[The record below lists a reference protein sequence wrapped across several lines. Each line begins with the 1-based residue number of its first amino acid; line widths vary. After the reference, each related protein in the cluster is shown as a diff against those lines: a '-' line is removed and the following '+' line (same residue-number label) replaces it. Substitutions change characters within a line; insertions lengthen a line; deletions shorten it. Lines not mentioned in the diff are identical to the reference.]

1 MAEPAMSVTP
11 YWELTFDADGD
22 TDGGRCDRL
31 AAEAARRGVR
41 DLIVFAHG
49 WNTDRSAATGLYS
62 RFFAPMPALAPAARI
77 GYVGVVWPSMRFP
90 DEPIPD
96 FPRSA
101 AAGAARC
108 GALDGET
115 RDALSQTFPDRAAVV
130 DRIGRLLELRPP
142 GEAALE
148 EFGGLVRLLAD
159 VAPHGPQA
167 LFAADTLAEGL
178 PQDGP
183 PEMFAGPTA
192 EVCAEFAR
200 ALAGLDA
207 GSTLSGDPASAR
219 SLSGDPASGG
229 SVSGG
234 SEAGPERGAVV
245 AGFSLP
251 NPWDGA
257 HELLRQ
263 ATYYAMKRR
272 AGTVGERGLGP
283 FVGRL
288 AAIAPAVRVHLV
300 GHSFGGRLVSFALRG
315 LPEGVRTVKSVT
327 LLQGAFSHY
336 AFAARLPHDAR
347 AGGALQGQQHRVD
360 GPLVC
365 CHSSFD
371 AALGTMY
378 PLASRMAG
386 DARGAVEEF
395 GVGSLLGAKWG
406 AMGHDGVQA
415 VPGTRACTLAEA
427 LAGPLPAS
435 GCVNV
440 DAAAVVRRGGAP
452 AGAHSDIVHPEL
464 ARLVL
469 AAGRVR

>member
-22 TDGGRCDRL
+22 SEGGRADRS
-31 AAEAARRGVR
+31 AAEVARRGVR

-101 AAGAARC
+101 AAGAVRR

-115 RDALSQTFPDRAAVV
+115 RHALLETFPDRVSAV
-130 DRIGRLLELRPP
+130 DRIGRLLEQRPP

-148 EFGGLVRLLAD
+148 EFGRLVRLLVD

-167 LFAADTLAEGL
+167 LFAADTLTDGV
-178 PQDGP
+178 PQDGGP
-183 PEMFAGPTA
+183 QEGGPQMFAGPTA
-192 EVCAEFAR
+192 EVCEEFAR
-200 ALAGLDA
+200 ALAGLEA
-207 GSTLSGDPASAR
+207 GG
-219 SLSGDPASGG
+219 PASGG
-229 SVSGG
+229 LPSGRPVSGG
-234 SEAGPERGAVV
+234 PEAGAARGPGVE
-245 AGFSLP
+245 GFSLP
-251 NPWDGA
+251 DPWDGA

-288 AAIAPAVRVHLV
+288 AAVAPAVRVHLV

-315 LPEGVRTVKSVT
+315 LPDDVRTVKSVT

-336 AFAARLPHDAR
+336 AFAARLPHDER
-347 AGGALQGQQHRVD
+347 AGGVLRGQQNRVD
-360 GPLVC
+360 GPVVC

-386 DARGAVEEF
+386 DARGVFEEF
-395 GVGSLLGAKWG
+395 GVGSVLGAKWG

-415 VPGTRACTLAEA
+415 VPGTRAYTLAEA

>member
-11 YWELTFDADGD
+11 YWELIFDADGD
-22 TDGGRCDRL
+22 VDGGRRDRL
-31 AAEAARRGVR
+31 AAEVGRRGVR

-49 WNTDRSAATGLYS
+49 WNTDRSGATALYS
-62 RFFAPMPALAPAARI
+62 RFFAPMPALAQAARI
-77 GYVGVVWPSMRFP
+77 GYVGVVWPSMRFS

-101 AAGAARC
+101 AAATGVGAVRRRT
-108 GALDGET
+108 LDGET
-115 RDALSQTFPDRAAVV
+115 RHALLAAFPGRAAVV
-130 DRIGRLLELRPP
+130 DRIGRLLEERPP
-142 GEAALE
+142 GEAPLE
-148 EFGGLVRLLAD
+148 EFGRLVRSLVD
-159 VAPHGPQA
+159 VAPPGPQA
-167 LFAADTLAEGL
+167 LFAADILAEGV

-183 PEMFAGPTA
+183 QMFAAPTA
-192 EVCAEFAR
+192 EVCEEFAR
-200 ALAGLDA
+200 ALAVPEA
-207 GSTLSGDPASAR
+207 GRPVFDGPEAE
-219 SLSGDPASGG
+219 P
-229 SVSGG
+229 
-234 SEAGPERGAVV
+234 EAGPGTGPGVV
-245 AGFSLP
+245 GFSLP
-251 NPWDGA
+251 DPWDGA

-272 AGTVGERGLGP
+272 AGSVGERGLGP

-288 AAIAPAVRVHLV
+288 AAVAPAVRVHLV

-347 AGGALQGQQHRVD
+347 AGGVLEGQQHRVD

-395 GVGSLLGAKWG
+395 GVGSVLGAKWG

-452 AGAHSDIVHPEL
+452 AGAHSDILHPEL